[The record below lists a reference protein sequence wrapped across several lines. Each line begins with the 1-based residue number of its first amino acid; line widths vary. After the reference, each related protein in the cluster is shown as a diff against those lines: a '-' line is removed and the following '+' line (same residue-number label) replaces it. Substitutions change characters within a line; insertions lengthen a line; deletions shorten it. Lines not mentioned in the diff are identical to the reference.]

1 MGKDTA
7 IYLRIEEEKKL
18 ALEKKAQDAGLSL
31 STYLVEQGLHGKVAD
46 FSHLRQIYPQLMR
59 IGINI
64 NQATRIMNTYHSST
78 GDEFDFIYDEF
89 LKLRTLLEE
98 YLRRAGRGESV
109 GVCEGAAGIDG
120 GSSEEP
126 D

>member
-31 STYLVEQGLHGKVAD
+31 STYLVEQGLHGKVVD
-46 FSHLRQIYPQLMR
+46 FSELRKIYPQLMR
-59 IGINI
+59 IGNNI

-98 YLRRAGRGESV
+98 Y
-109 GVCEGAAGIDG
+109 
-120 GSSEEP
+120 
-126 D
+126 